1 MSFHRS
7 IPLESYRRLKSEVVD
22 DFIEKLAFFE
32 KNDPLREDFQNFVPK
47 GFIATQF
54 TSCVQIS

>member
-7 IPLESYRRLKSEVVD
+7 ISLGSYRRLKLEVVC
-22 DFIEKLAFFE
+22 DFIEKVAFLE

-47 GFIATQF
+47 GFIATQY
-54 TSCVQIS
+54 SVQMS